1 MLYFYIYYVKGN
13 DEVDSILISFSL
25 TMMGF
30 VIVGLLSMYRSKH
43 TSHDYLTASRS
54 VSPWLAGLSAVAT
67 NNSGYMFIGMI
78 GYTYT
83 VGFSSIWLMVGW
95 ILGDFIASLKVHR
108 KIRIKSEE
116 IHAHSVGGLIA
127 HWQGEDYHI
136 LRRMIGVLT
145 IIFLTVYTAAQLG
158 AGSKALET
166 IVGWDRTIGAT
177 MAAVVILFYSF
188 SGGLRASIWTDALQS
203 FIMIIS
209 MTILLVF
216 SIENIG
222 GIETLYTKL
231 EHIKPGYMEWF
242 PIDMKYNYLG
252 IVGFVIGWLFGGI
265 GVIGQPHI
273 LIRYMAL
280 DNVNSLTRM
289 RLYYYTWFILF
300 YAATIGVGL
309 ISRLAIPEIDSF
321 DPETA
326 LLVLSQQTLTPYLI
340 GIMLAGIFAATIS
353 TADSL
358 VLSCSAS
365 LTRDF
370 TDKPLD
376 TYKAAKIGTI
386 IVTVSALIIAITNN
400 KTIFA
405 LVLDAWGVFASAL
418 GPLIFLLATGQKFS
432 EKTALLLMFV
442 GIIIFYLWS
451 NYGYTN
457 VYAIAPA
464 WLIVLT
470 IFYIINEKKI

>member
-1 MLYFYIYYVKGN
+1 
-13 DEVDSILISFSL
+13 
-25 TMMGF
+25 
-30 VIVGLLSMYRSKH
+30 
-43 TSHDYLTASRS
+43 
-54 VSPWLAGLSAVAT
+54 
-67 NNSGYMFIGMI
+67 
-78 GYTYT
+78 
-83 VGFSSIWLMVGW
+83 
-95 ILGDFIASLKVHR
+95 
-108 KIRIKSEE
+108 
-116 IHAHSVGGLIA
+116 
-127 HWQGEDYHI
+127 
-136 LRRMIGVLT
+136 
-145 IIFLTVYTAAQLG
+145 
-158 AGSKALET
+158 
-166 IVGWDRTIGAT
+166 
-177 MAAVVILFYSF
+177 
-188 SGGLRASIWTDALQS
+188 
-203 FIMIIS
+203 
-209 MTILLVF
+209 
-216 SIENIG
+216 
-222 GIETLYTKL
+222 
-231 EHIKPGYMEWF
+231 
-242 PIDMKYNYLG
+242 
-252 IVGFVIGWLFGGI
+252 
-265 GVIGQPHI
+265 
-273 LIRYMAL
+273 
-280 DNVNSLTRM
+280 
-289 RLYYYTWFILF
+289 
-300 YAATIGVGL
+300 
-309 ISRLAIPEIDSF
+309 
-321 DPETA
+321 
-326 LLVLSQQTLTPYLI
+326 
-340 GIMLAGIFAATIS
+340 MLAGIFAATIS

>member
-1 MLYFYIYYVKGN
+1 MLYYFIFYVGDYIVN
-13 DEVDSILISFSL
+13 SILFSFFT
-25 TMMGF
+25 TMILF

-54 VSPWLAGLSAVAT
+54 VAPWLAGLSAIAT

-78 GYTYT
+78 GYTYS
-83 VGFSSIWLMVGW
+83 VGLPAIWLMVGW
-95 ILGDFIASLKVHR
+95 IIGDFIASLTVHR
-108 KIRIKSEE
+108 QVRIKSQEL
-116 IHAHSVGGLIA
+116 HAHSIGGLIS
-127 HWQGEDYHI
+127 HWQGEDYHL
-136 LRRMIGVLT
+136 LRRVIGALT
-145 IIFLTVYTAAQLG
+145 LIFLTVYTAAQLG

-166 IVGWDRTIGAT
+166 IVGWDRTLGASI
-177 MAAVVILFYSF
+177 AALVILFYSF
-188 SGGLRASIWTDALQS
+188 AGGLRASIWTDALQS

-209 MTILLVF
+209 MVMLLVI
-216 SIENIG
+216 SVEELG
-222 GIETLYTKL
+222 GLSVLFNDLNTIQ
-231 EHIKPGYMEWF
+231 PGYMEWF
-242 PIDMKYNYLG
+242 PVRLENDYLSIG
-252 IVGFVIGWLFGGI
+252 GFIIGWLFAGI

-280 DNVNSLTRM
+280 DDVNSLNRM
-289 RLYYYTWFILF
+289 RFYYYTWFILF
-300 YAATIGVGL
+300 YAATIAVGL
-309 ISRLAIPEIDSF
+309 VTRIAVPEVESF

-326 LLVLSQQTLTPYLI
+326 LLVLSQQTLTPYLV

-370 TDKPLD
+370 TKEPLD
-376 TYKAAKIGTI
+376 TYKAAKLGT
-386 IVTVSALIIAITNN
+386 VTVTASALIIALTNN

-418 GPLIFLLATGQKFS
+418 GPLIFFLAIGQKIA
-432 EKTALLLMFV
+432 ERTAIFLMLL
-442 GIIIFYLWS
+442 GIAVFYLWS
-451 NYGYTN
+451 LYGWST

-464 WLIVLT
+464 WLVV
-470 IFYIINEKKI
+470 IFAYLFIKHGKL

>member
-1 MLYFYIYYVKGN
+1 MLFNSNNSVGCCN
-13 DEVDSILISFSL
+13 MNSILFSFFG
-25 TMMGF
+25 TMILF

-54 VSPWLAGLSAVAT
+54 VSPWLAGLSAIAT

-83 VGFSSIWLMVGW
+83 VGLPSIWLMVGW
-95 ILGDFIASLKVHR
+95 ILGDFIASLTVHR
-108 KIRIKSEE
+108 QVRIKSQEL
-116 IHAHSVGGLIA
+116 HAHSIGGLIS
-127 HWQGEDYHI
+127 HWQGEDYHL
-136 LRRMIGVLT
+136 LRRVIGALT
-145 IIFLTVYTAAQLG
+145 LLFLTVYTAAQLG

-166 IVGWDRTIGAT
+166 IVGWDRALGASI
-177 MAAVVILFYSF
+177 AALVILFYSF
-188 SGGLRASIWTDALQS
+188 AGGLRASIWTDALQS

-209 MTILLVF
+209 MGMLLLISV
-216 SIENIG
+216 EELG
-222 GIETLYTKL
+222 GLSTLL
-231 EHIKPGYMEWF
+231 HDLGSVKPGYMEWF
-242 PIDMKYNYLG
+242 PIELKNDYLSIG
-252 IVGFVIGWLFGGI
+252 GFLIGWLFGGI

-280 DNVNSLTRM
+280 DDVNALNRM
-289 RLYYYTWFILF
+289 RFYYYTWFILF
-300 YAATIGVGL
+300 YAATIAVGL
-309 ISRLAIPEIDSF
+309 VTRIAIPEVESF

-326 LLVLSQQTLTPYLI
+326 LLVLSQQTLAPYLI

-370 TDKPLD
+370 TKAPLD
-376 TYKAAKIGTI
+376 TYKAAKLGTLA
-386 IVTVSALIIAITNN
+386 VTASALVIALTNN

-418 GPLIFLLATGQKFS
+418 GPLIFLLAIGQKIS
-432 EKTALLLMFV
+432 EKSAISLMML
-442 GIIIFYLWS
+442 GILVFYLWS
-451 NYGYTN
+451 LYGWSTL
-457 VYAIAPA
+457 YAIAPA
-464 WLIVLT
+464 WLVV
-470 IFYIINEKKI
+470 IFSYLFIKDKKQ

>member
-1 MLYFYIYYVKGN
+1 MN
-13 DEVDSILISFSL
+13 SILFSFSM
-25 TMMGF
+25 TMVMF
-30 VIVGLLSMYRSKH
+30 VIVGFLSMYRSKH

-54 VSPWLAGLSAVAT
+54 VSPWLAGLSAIAT

-83 VGFSSIWLMVGW
+83 VGFSSIWLMIGW
-95 ILGDFIASLKVHR
+95 IVGDLIASLKVHR
-108 KIRIKSEE
+108 QVKIKSEA
-116 IHAHSVGGLIA
+116 IQAHSIGGLIS
-127 HWQGEDYHI
+127 HWQGEDHHM
-136 LRRMIGVLT
+136 LRRAIGALT

-166 IVGWDRTIGAT
+166 IVGWDRTIGAV

-188 SGGLRASIWTDALQS
+188 AGGLRASIWTDVLQS
-203 FIMIIS
+203 FIMIAS
-209 MTILLVF
+209 MTMLLVI
-216 SIENIG
+216 SVQNIG
-222 GIETLYTKL
+222 GIETLYDKL
-231 EHIKPGYMEWF
+231 AHIKPGYMEWF
-242 PIDMKYNYLG
+242 PQDMEHDYIG
-252 IVGFVIGWLFGGI
+252 IAGFIVGWLFGGI

-280 DNVNSLTRM
+280 DDVNSLNRM
-289 RLYYYTWFILF
+289 RLYYYTWFTLF

-309 ISRLAIPEIDSF
+309 ITRIAIPEVGNF
-321 DPETA
+321 DPETS
-326 LLVLSQQTLTPYLI
+326 LLVLSQHTLTPVLI

-370 TDKPLD
+370 TKEPLD
-376 TYKAAKIGTI
+376 TYKAAKLGTL
-386 IVTVSALIIAITNN
+386 IVTVSALFIALTNN

-418 GPLIFLLATGQKFS
+418 GPLLFLLTSGQKIS
-432 EKTALLLMFV
+432 ERTSLFLMLL
-442 GIIIFYLWS
+442 GIVVFYLWS
-451 NYGYTN
+451 TFGWSTM
-457 VYAIAPA
+457 YAIAPA
-464 WLIVLT
+464 WFIVLGVYFLMHT
-470 IFYIINEKKI
+470 MDRKEKRQ